1 MSQSTI
7 GTVLGHRKESSPSF
21 YIALIYIVSLLLF
34 NISNH
39 LIPHIL
45 FLVWIVSA
53 FLFDSKALLSI
64 LSRKYYMALYVFLLY
79 YFVSSLLAF
88 SPGTCVNRVYTYF
101 ELISPFIMYELY
113 SKYDDKKKVLLC
125 VVFLVVFVLNFYQMM
140 TTINYSAIAGL
151 RQHEDEEGF
160 LNTGFHFV
168 YSLTLV
174 FCLIVYIIRQ
184 KLKKGDNNVFL
195 MAGLFIW
202 LMFIAL
208 IVFKS
213 LFTTAILLM
222 LVGAVLA
229 FFYGRKHWK
238 RKILITGVVASFL
251 FIYGVPFVEKQLLQM
266 DSEYAIIT
274 SRLDD
279 ISNAMQGGDMDDDSS
294 MGARFNRSILSLKT
308 FFSYPL
314 FGVNHLTA
322 NRDIFDA
329 VLIGNHAEWVDS
341 MAEYGIF
348 AFLLFFFFI
357 KSAKLVARKRG
368 VTVVFI
374 LYVIIGFL
382 NPVLYCVQNTICFF
396 IIPMIYDLLLPQD
409 SKVGQIN
416 LVNNG

>member
-1 MSQSTI
+1 MKQSATGTI
-7 GTVLGHRKESSPSF
+7 SGYRKESSPSF
-21 YIALIYIVSLLLF
+21 YVALFYIVSLLLF

-53 FLFDSKALLSI
+53 FVFDSKALLSI

-88 SPGTCVNRVYTYF
+88 SLGTCVNRVYTYF

-113 SKYDDKKKVLLC
+113 SKYENKKKVLLC

-174 FCLIVYIIRQ
+174 FCLIIYIIRQ
-184 KLKKGDNNVFL
+184 KFKMGKYNVFL
-195 MAGLFIW
+195 MVGLFVW
-202 LMFIAL
+202 LVCIAL

-222 LVGAVLA
+222 LIGAVLA
-229 FFYGRKHWK
+229 FFYGREHWK
-238 RKILITGVVASFL
+238 RKLLITGVVASVL
-251 FIYGVPFVEKQLLQM
+251 FIYVVPFVEKQLLLM
-266 DSEYAIIT
+266 DNEYSIIT
-274 SRLDD
+274 YRLDD
-279 ISNAMQGGDMDDDSS
+279 ISNAMQGGNMDDESS
-294 MGARFNRSILSLKT
+294 MGARFNRFALSLKT
-308 FFSYPL
+308 FISYPL

-322 NRDIFDA
+322 NKEIFDA
-329 VLIGNHAEWVDS
+329 GLIGNHAEWVDS
-341 MAEYGIF
+341 MAEYGVF
-348 AFLLFFFFI
+348 AFLLFYFLI
-357 KSAKLVARKRG
+357 KSAKLVSRNRG
-368 VTVVFI
+368 LNVVFLLFI
-374 LYVIIGFL
+374 IIGFL

-396 IIPMIYDLLLPQD
+396 IIPILFDLLLPTD
-409 SKVGQIN
+409 SFTRGI
-416 LVNNG
+416 

>member
-1 MSQSTI
+1 MSQSTT